1 MLVYQ
6 IIHLDRN
13 DEIVWRGNYFT
24 SISALEKFLAEAIEN
39 TGFER
44 YTLHPW
50 VSPVRSDIGC
60 VKVLYCNSIR
70 KVGYCTH
77 RVLEC
82 E

>member
-24 SISALEKFLAEAIEN
+24 SIQAIERLLAKAIEN

-50 VSPVRSDIGC
+50 VSVVRSEIGC
-60 VKVLYCNSIR
+60 VKILYCNSIR

-77 RVLEC
+77 QVLEC